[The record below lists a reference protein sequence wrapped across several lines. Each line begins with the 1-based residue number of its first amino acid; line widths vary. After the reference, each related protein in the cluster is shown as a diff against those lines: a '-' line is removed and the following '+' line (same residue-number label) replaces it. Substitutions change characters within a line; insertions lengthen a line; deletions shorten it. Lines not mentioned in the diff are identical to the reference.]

1 MSTCI
6 VYLASPLTGY
16 NSILLTG
23 EKRIDMM
30 YMSLKNVTSV
40 LKLPVIMFH
49 EDLTDNVMSNMKK
62 IYNNISFEKMDMVR
76 DDLPFNHPPCK
87 TSGDPIKCICKPD
100 SPTTRNKHCWRPKG
114 YLMMCRF
121 FSGELQQHPALDNYD
136 SYVRF
141 DDDSFLISPFIQ
153 QEDFLEKMNNY
164 DYVFRAF
171 FYDRGGEEGLVDF
184 TKDFCL
190 NNGLDWNS
198 ITGHLT
204 KSGVLDSDGK
214 YTGMAPYNNFH
225 FSKLSLWRNP
235 LVKKYVDEL
244 QAVGGCLQRGWMDA
258 NIHAMISFVLMPLIG
273 RKPFMFT
280 AFGYRHS
287 RHFPREG
294 GRGIR
299 YLEEERFFPLIDIKE
314 IDKP

>member
-1 MSTCI
+1 LDT
-6 VYLASPLTGY
+6 
-16 NSILLTG
+16 
-23 EKRIDMM
+23 
-30 YMSLKNVTSV
+30 
-40 LKLPVIMFH
+40 
-49 EDLTDNVMSNMKK
+49 
-62 IYNNISFEKMDMVR
+62 
-76 DDLPFNHPPCK
+76 
-87 TSGDPIKCICKPD
+87 
-100 SPTTRNKHCWRPKG
+100 
-114 YLMMCRF
+114 
-121 FSGELQQHPALDNYD
+121 QH
-136 SYVRF
+136 
-141 DDDSFLISPFIQ
+141 I
-153 QEDFLEKMNNY
+153 
-164 DYVFRAF
+164 FRAF
-171 FYDRGGEEGLVDF
+171 FYDRSGEEGLLDF
-184 TKDFCL
+184 TKNFCL
-190 NNGLDWNS
+190 NNDMDWYS

-204 KSGVLDSDGK
+204 KSGVLDGDGK

-244 QAVGGCLQRGWMDA
+244 QTIGGCLQRGWMDA

-280 AFGYRHS
+280 SFGYRHN